1 MDLSA
6 LQELLSGLAGV
17 RVLAVGDLM
26 VDRFVYGEVVRVS
39 AEAPIPIL
47 GRTRESVMLGAAGNV
62 ARNVAALGGTAALV
76 GVLGDDP
83 AAHEAMGLV
92 GAEARIEGFLITDR
106 SRPTTVKTR
115 YVSAGQQLLRV
126 DLESVEPVSG
136 EIEQRLARTIA
147 DAAKGAGAILISDY
161 GKGVVTSSLIAVC
174 HEAAAAQNAVL
185 IVDSKARGF
194 GRYGAADVIKP
205 NAGELAFATD
215 MPTDTDAE
223 VEAALAR
230 ALELSQCRA
239 VLVTRAAKGMSLA
252 VRGESVR
259 HFRRAPPEVFDTVGA
274 GDTALAALGLA
285 LAAKASIDE
294 AVELALLASSVA
306 IEKAD
311 TAVVTPDEL
320 LEAEIAAHREPFE
333 AKIATPARML
343 REVERWRGR
352 GLKIGFTN
360 GCFDL
365 LHPGHIAYLA
375 RARSW
380 CDRLIVAVNS
390 DRSARALKGEGRPVN
405 DLEAR
410 ALVLAGLACVDLVVA
425 FDDDTPRALIEAAR
439 PDVLIKGGDYSLDS
453 VVGRDIVSAY
463 GGEVRLAPYIEGHS
477 TTETIRKVAGTA

>member
-1 MDLSA
+1 
-6 LQELLSGLAGV
+6 
-17 RVLAVGDLM
+17 
-26 VDRFVYGEVVRVS
+26 
-39 AEAPIPIL
+39 
-47 GRTRESVMLGAAGNV
+47 
-62 ARNVAALGGTAALV
+62 
-76 GVLGDDP
+76 
-83 AAHEAMGLV
+83 
-92 GAEARIEGFLITDR
+92 
-106 SRPTTVKTR
+106 
-115 YVSAGQQLLRV
+115 
-126 DLESVEPVSG
+126 
-136 EIEQRLARTIA
+136 
-147 DAAKGAGAILISDY
+147 
-161 GKGVVTSSLIAVC
+161 
-174 HEAAAAQNAVL
+174 
-185 IVDSKARGF
+185 
-194 GRYGAADVIKP
+194 
-205 NAGELAFATD
+205 
-215 MPTDTDAE
+215 
-223 VEAALAR
+223 
-230 ALELSQCRA
+230 
-239 VLVTRAAKGMSLA
+239 MSLA

-285 LAAKASIDE
+285 LAAKAPIDQ

-311 TAVVTPDEL
+311 TAVVTADEL

-333 AKIATPARML
+333 AKIATAGRML

-410 ALVLAGLACVDLVVA
+410 ALVLAGLACVDLVVS

-439 PDVLIKGGDYSLDS
+439 PDVLIKGGDYSLDG
-453 VVGRDIVSAY
+453 VVGRDIVAGY

-477 TTETIRKVAGTA
+477 TSQTIRRVAGSA